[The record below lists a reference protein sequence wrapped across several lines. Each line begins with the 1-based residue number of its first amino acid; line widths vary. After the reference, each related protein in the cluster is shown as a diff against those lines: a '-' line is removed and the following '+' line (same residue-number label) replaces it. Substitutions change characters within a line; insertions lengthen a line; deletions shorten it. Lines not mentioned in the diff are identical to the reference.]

1 MNPYLRTDEVEIDLL
16 DLGRYLLRRIGWIL
30 LVGIVCAG
38 IAAAYKYHSLS
49 DPKAI
54 REAETEFEYNL
65 MMYEQESELI
75 DSSSDTTIGLIQK
88 QEEYLSTSPYML
100 LDPYQVWKA
109 QTLVQVVSRTDDIPA
124 YQIEEL
130 YRYDL
135 TSGTYLGDL
144 AQKRGTRQVYLRE
157 LISVGSTGSPYDS
170 GGNTNDV
177 ILHEEG
183 YNDRLTSKLFVIQ
196 ASGSSREEAVELMDV
211 VLAELEAKQEEYKK
225 EYPHDITVLARF
237 CSQVMDSD
245 IRNKQVENMSYTQ
258 TLLTK
263 QKENDTQKAQL
274 TKPTE
279 GASLETAAGKISAK
293 DLVKF
298 GVLGFVLGIILMC
311 VWFAI
316 RYMRNDKLVD
326 YRDIS
331 RKGVNL
337 KELGSISDQGV
348 AMVAANVRNFAGD
361 RKKLFLTG
369 MTGETEFAAA
379 CASLKEYLAEYE
391 ISYLR
396 DVLHDPKSRE
406 MLLDCDAVVLV
417 EQKGVTSYKD
427 MKGEITFLVNAEKD
441 IIGIVIV

>member
-1 MNPYLRTDEVEIDLL
+1 MNPYLTTDEVEIDLL

-54 REAETEFEYNL
+54 REAETEFEHNL
-65 MMYEQESELI
+65 LMYEQESELI
-75 DSSSDTTIGLIQK
+75 DSSSNTTIGLIQE
-88 QEEYLSTSPYML
+88 QEEYLSTSPYMQ
-100 LDPYQVWKA
+100 LDPYQVWKG
-109 QTLVQVVSRTDDIPA
+109 QTLVQVVSHSNDVPA
-124 YQIEEL
+124 YQLEEL
-130 YRYDL
+130 YRYAL
-135 TSGTYLGDL
+135 TSGTYLSDL
-144 AQKRGTRQVYLRE
+144 AQKRETRQVYLRE
-157 LISVGSTGSPYDS
+157 LIDVKSILTSTDL
-170 GGNTNDV
+170 GNTSDV
-177 ILHEEG
+177 ILHEDADD
-183 YNDRLTSKLFVIQ
+183 DRMTSRVFIVQ
-196 ASGSSREEAVELMDV
+196 TSGSSREEAVELMDV

-237 CSQVMDSD
+237 CSQMIDSE
-245 IRNKQVENMSYTQ
+245 IRNKQVDNMSYSQ

-263 QKENDTQKAQL
+263 QKDNDTQKTQL

-279 GASLETAAGKISAK
+279 GAAFETAAGKISAK
-293 DLVKF
+293 DLVMF
-298 GVLGFVLGIILMC
+298 AVLGFVVGFLLMC
-311 VWFAI
+311 VWFAF

-326 YRDIS
+326 YKDIS

-337 KELGSISDQGV
+337 KELGSISDQGI
-348 AMVAANVRNFAGD
+348 AMVAANVRNFAAD
-361 RKKLFLTG
+361 RRKIFLTG
-369 MTGETEFAAA
+369 MTGEAEFSAA

-406 MLLDCDAVVLV
+406 MLLDCDAAVLV
-417 EQKGVTSYKD
+417 EQKGVTSYRD

>member
-1 MNPYLRTDEVEIDLL
+1 MNPYLTTDEVEIDLL

-54 REAETEFEYNL
+54 REAETEFEHNL
-65 MMYEQESELI
+65 LMYEQESELI
-75 DSSSDTTIGLIQK
+75 DSSSNTTIGLIQE
-88 QEEYLSTSPYML
+88 QEEYLRTSPFMQ
-100 LDPYQVWKA
+100 LDPFQVWKG
-109 QTLVQVVSRTDDIPA
+109 QTLVQVVSHSNDVPA
-124 YQIEEL
+124 YQLEEL
-130 YRYDL
+130 YRYAL
-135 TSGTYLGDL
+135 TSGTYLSDL
-144 AQKRGTRQVYLRE
+144 AQKRETRQVYLRE
-157 LISVGSTGSPYDS
+157 LIDVKSILTSTDL
-170 GGNTNDV
+170 GNTSDV
-177 ILHEEG
+177 ILHEDADD
-183 YNDRLTSKLFVIQ
+183 DRMTSRVFIVQ
-196 ASGSSREEAVELMDV
+196 TSGSSREEAVELMDV

-237 CSQVMDSD
+237 CSQVMDSE
-245 IRNKQVENMSYTQ
+245 IRNKQVDNMSYSQ

-263 QKENDTQKAQL
+263 QKENDTQKTQL

-279 GASLETAAGKISAK
+279 GAAFETAAGKISAK
-293 DLVKF
+293 DLVMF
-298 GVLGFVLGIILMC
+298 AVLGFVVGFLLMC
-311 VWFAI
+311 VWFAF

-326 YRDIS
+326 YKDIS

-337 KELGSISDQGV
+337 KELGSISDQGI
-348 AMVAANVRNFAGD
+348 AMVAANVRNFAAD
-361 RKKLFLTG
+361 RRKIFLTG

-406 MLLDCDAVVLV
+406 MLLDCDAAVLV
-417 EQKGVTSYKD
+417 EQKGVTSYRD